1 MVRLQMSL
9 KSPCLRSRDAVLYSV
24 HVADGCTARLGTT
37 LFVPV
42 RRNGGRDR
50 RLYAPLRKMV
60 PMKQSYSA
68 RSVD

>member
-9 KSPCLRSRDAVLYSV
+9 KSPRLRSRDAVLYSV

-50 RLYAPLRKMV
+50 RFISPV
-60 PMKQSYSA
+60 P
-68 RSVD
+68 

>member
-1 MVRLQMSL
+1 MVRLQLSL
-9 KSPCLRSRDAVLYSV
+9 KSPRLRSRDAVLYSV

-50 RLYAPLRKMV
+50 RFISPV
-60 PMKQSYSA
+60 P
-68 RSVD
+68 